1 ATRRRRRSPAAPA
14 RPTPTSASA
23 APRGSRRT
31 RQRAVEAVE
40 RGVQLPARRAPRHEA
55 SEAGAP
61 AQAVDG
67 RELHA
72 GCAARLL
79 LDRDLGGDLGEYAL
93 ERRLL
98 DLLPPRQPPRPL
110 GGRPREVGSN
120 RPAPRRPHDLRPGC
134 RRRLLDALDTRPPAR
149 QLGGV

>member
-14 RPTPTSASA
+14 PPTPTSASA

-67 RELHA
+67 GELDA
-72 GCAARLL
+72 GAAVRGP
-79 LDRDLGGDLGEYAL
+79 LDRDLGGDLGEHAL

-98 DLLPPRQPPRPL
+98 HLLSPRQPPRPL
-110 GGRPREVGSN
+110 GGRPREVGSK
-120 RPAPRRPHDLRPGC
+120 RPAPR
-134 RRRLLDALDTRPPAR
+134 PPPD
-149 QLGGV
+149 